1 MTVKPVPLADHPQR
15 LDLAHEVHARP
26 YEAHETPLRASYL
39 ALVAPPEARSQELAR
54 VSDLCARFGV
64 PGPSPD
70 ASHFRAELG
79 PCRIRWER
87 HTEFS
92 SYAVY
97 APGDDAAPFSTT
109 ALAALPE
116 GWALSLP
123 GELVFAGHAELMR
136 GGAAAPESGDYSALF
151 AGNDLVGS
159 EVGDGAAAVLTDF
172 RVHDDGFSRFVVL
185 DRALTRRRAGRV
197 LQRLF
202 EIESYRMMALL
213 ALPAAR
219 SAIAALAGQE
229 RRLATII
236 SHIAEQRG
244 ADEPQLLD
252 ELTRL
257 AAEVENLIAS
267 NQSRFRAAR
276 AYYDIVRS
284 RIADLREH
292 RMQGLQTIDEFMTRR
307 LAPAMETCESASRRE
322 LELSERVARASSLL
336 STRVDIVREEQNRQ
350 LLESMDRRARL
361 QLRLQETVEGLSIAA
376 ITYYLVGLVGYAAKG
391 LKAAGWPLDAD
402 LVMGA
407 SIPIVAVVAALG
419 IRYVRRTIVR
429 RQAARNSPP

>member
-1 MTVKPVPLADHPQR
+1 MTVKPAPPAGHPQR
-15 LDLAHEVHARP
+15 INLAHEVHARP
-26 YEAHETPLRASYL
+26 YEAHETPLRATYL
-39 ALVAPPEARSQELAR
+39 ALVAPPEARAAELAR
-54 VSDLCARFGV
+54 VAELCARFGA
-64 PGPSPD
+64 PGPAPD

-97 APGDDAAPFSTT
+97 TRGDDAPPFSTT

-116 GWALSLP
+116 GWAASLP
-123 GELVFAGHAELMR
+123 GKLVFAGHAELVR
-136 GGAAAPESGDYSALF
+136 AGAAAPEPGDYSALF

-219 SAIAALAGQE
+219 GAMGVLAEQE
-229 RRLATII
+229 RRLAEII
-236 SHIAEQRG
+236 SHIAEPRG
-244 ADEPQLLD
+244 ADEPQLLK

-276 AYYDIVRS
+276 AYHDIVRG
-284 RIADLREH
+284 RIADLRE
-292 RMQGLQTIDEFMTRR
+292 RRITGLQTIDEFMTRR
-307 LAPAMETCESASRRE
+307 LGPAMETCESASRRE

>member
-1 MTVKPVPLADHPQR
+1 MTVNPAPPPDHPQR

-39 ALVAPPEARSQELAR
+39 ALVAPPEARAAELAR
-54 VSDLCARFGV
+54 VSDLCARFAV

-70 ASHFRAELG
+70 ASHFRAGLG

-92 SYAVY
+92 TYAVY
-97 APGDDAAPFSTT
+97 APGDDAAAFSTT

-116 GWALSLP
+116 GWAASLP
-123 GELVFAGHAELMR
+123 GELVFAGHAELLR
-136 GGAAAPESGDYSALF
+136 GGAAAPEPGDYSAPF

-229 RRLATII
+229 RRLAAII

-244 ADEPQLLD
+244 ADEPQLLE

-276 AYYDIVRS
+276 AYYEIVRS
-284 RIADLREH
+284 RIADLREQ

-407 SIPIVAVVAALG
+407 SIPIVAVIAALG